1 MSVDENLLPFLILY
15 MAYSLRGD
23 RLMVLYYSATGN
35 TEFMAKQIAKR
46 LGDETLNLLERV
58 RTEDYSEIHS
68 DKPFVI
74 CMPVHVCEPPVFLV
88 KYLKKVCLTGNRQAY
103 FVFTSGGYAGIS
115 STIMK
120 RLIRRKK
127 MIYMG
132 RAEVK
137 MPRNYIAG
145 KLYEMNPPE
154 EAKRRLR
161 EAVKEIPRIA
171 HVIRNGGKLRGRF
184 IFQFEKLVT
193 YPFVP
198 VWTRIMQSAK
208 PFHTTDKCIGC
219 GKCARL
225 CPLNNIEMVDRRPVW
240 KKPCAHC
247 MACIGNCPFEA
258 IEYGEITQDREKY
271 NIRHYVKKEY
281 LK

>member
-1 MSVDENLLPFLILY
+1 
-15 MAYSLRGD
+15 
-23 RLMVLYYSATGN
+23 MVLYYSATGN

-46 LGDETLNLLERV
+46 LGDETLDLLERI
-58 RTEDYSEIHS
+58 RTNDYSEIHS
-68 DKPFVI
+68 EKPFVVFS
-74 CMPVHVCEPPVFLV
+74 PVYVCEPPVFLV
-88 KYLKKVCLTGNRQAY
+88 KYLKKVKFTGNRQIY
-103 FVFTSGGYAGIS
+103 FVFSSGGYAGIS

-120 RLIRRKK
+120 NLARRKK

-145 KLYEMNPPE
+145 VLYNMNPPE
-154 EAKRRLR
+154 ESRRRLH
-161 EAVKEIPRIA
+161 EAVKQIPRIA
-171 HVIRNGGKLRGRF
+171 HVIKNGGRLRGRY
-184 IFQFEKLVT
+184 IFLFEKLVT

-198 VWTRIMQSAK
+198 VWTRLMQKSE
-208 PFHTTDKCIGC
+208 PFYTTEKCIGC

-225 CPLNNIEMVDRRPVW
+225 CPLNNIEMKDRRPVW
-240 KKPCAHC
+240 KNPCAHC

-258 IEYGEITQDREKY
+258 IEYGDITQDREKY

-281 LK
+281 LR